1 MYHEMVKH
9 ISVDTVVLSDPKTA
23 ADDIDRVLNTMLRE
37 SRPVYI
43 GVPVDMS
50 HLECDSHGLR
60 IPLETSLSPNDA
72 DLEQKVVVDIRSWL
86 EHKKNPI
93 IIVDGNAVRNDQT
106 EISKK
111 LSTLTGLPTFTTC
124 MGKGALDETQPNFGG
139 VYQGAGSHPN
149 VRNAVEASDC
159 VLWIGN
165 VQASPYLTFQAADDL
180 MLIRVQTD
188 FNTGEFTDNVPED
201 ATIDFQRFSVKV

>member
-9 ISVDTVVLSDPKTA
+9 ISADTVVLSDPKTA

-50 HLECDSHGLR
+50 HLECDAHGLE
-60 IPLETSLSPNDA
+60 IPLETKLSPNDA
-72 DLEQKVVVDIRSWL
+72 DLEQKVVVEIRSCF
-86 EHKKNPI
+86 EQKRSPI
-93 IIVDGNAVRNDQT
+93 IIVDGNAVRNNQS
-106 EISKK
+106 EVSRK
-111 LSTLTGLPTFTTC
+111 LSMLTGLPTFTTC

-139 VYQGAGSHPN
+139 VYQGAGSHPG
-149 VRNAVEASDC
+149 VRKAVETSDC

-165 VQASPYLTFQAADDL
+165 VQASPHFTFQAANNS

-201 ATIDFQRFSVKV
+201 ATIEFQRFSVKV